1 MTGCNHLAPAR
12 EPCVFSLKEQLS
24 ELEDAFY
31 VLRGSHPCLEV
42 QVTQAQALQPLLEV
56 KVQVRQL

>member
-42 QVTQAQALQPLLEV
+42 
-56 KVQVRQL
+56 